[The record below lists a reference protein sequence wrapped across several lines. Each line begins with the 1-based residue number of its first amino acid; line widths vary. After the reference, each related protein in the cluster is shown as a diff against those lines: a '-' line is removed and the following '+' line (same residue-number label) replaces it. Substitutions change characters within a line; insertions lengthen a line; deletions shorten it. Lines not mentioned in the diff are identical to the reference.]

1 MIHGRRSFWIAAGAA
16 AIVSACSATPDDRA
30 NLRGAD
36 EARVA
41 RAEQGLHILPIRPP
55 PLPQGLVCGLSYAEA
70 TDVFTFSIG
79 SPTVKLPFTTNF
91 EGDVVWGNPSPS
103 GAPSVSIGNSSN
115 HLAWS
120 GACMGLA
127 TIMCGQLPIFP
138 GSPTPTSWHCNAG
151 GAGTAAGYSIYRA
164 VDAGDAYS
172 SWINGFPGGGTAPG
186 MWGFSYQ
193 GFVGTDT
200 QPALG
205 RTAVSDQF
213 ALPKGTACGLA
224 HTEINSTSP
233 TNMFP
238 PTCMGYNP
246 LDPDP
251 AQRCPAG
258 WASRTMFDQSSG
270 NGRQNCA
277 LGLGTQPDC
286 SFWAWCEYQD
296 PNNRCDASCQAQSTG
311 NGIATNIFSNTDGTG
326 TPSCGA
332 AGMDH
337 CPCYGGV
344 RSSSFDQGRSSGQ
357 GLGWCGAIAQQSDDS
372 DPFWPSPDASCQA
385 STQACGPY
393 VGNPGFTSCQK
404 RCAPGSN
411 PGTYIGCWQD
421 DGNRALPSYL
431 GVTYTIEQCV
441 QTAQAAGY
449 RYAGLQWFNEC
460 WAGDAP
466 PSARGYAQLPDSSCS
481 TPCDGNTDEK
491 CGGGWANSV
500 YALPSPTPQAT
511 YLGCFYDDAYR
522 SLPYELDS
530 GSATVESCIA
540 AAAAGGFTVAG
551 VEGYGQCFAG

>member
-385 STQACGPY
+385 SSP
-393 VGNPGFTSCQK
+393 
-404 RCAPGSN
+404 RL
-411 PGTYIGCWQD
+411 W
-421 DGNRALPSYL
+421 RLPK
-431 GVTYTIEQCV
+431 G
-441 QTAQAAGY
+441 
-449 RYAGLQWFNEC
+449 
-460 WAGDAP
+460 
-466 PSARGYAQLPDSSCS
+466 S
-481 TPCDGNTDEK
+481 TPP
-491 CGGGWANSV
+491 A
-500 YALPSPTPQAT
+500 
-511 YLGCFYDDAYR
+511 
-522 SLPYELDS
+522 
-530 GSATVESCIA
+530 
-540 AAAAGGFTVAG
+540 
-551 VEGYGQCFAG
+551 